1 MLSAEVINAFVS
13 SILSS
18 GVVALVVKT
27 AIGKSF
33 RELEE
38 VSEKVGQIK
47 AELSAITV
55 RLQQVDKNTE
65 LVLTHDRKLAALE
78 SHLYGPRPTKSG
90 RSCSA

>member
-1 MLSAEVINAFVS
+1 MVSTEVINAFVS
-13 SILSS
+13 AIATS
-18 GVVALVVKT
+18 GVVALLVKT
-27 AIGKSF
+27 FIGKSF

-38 VSEKVGQIK
+38 VSTKVGEIK

-78 SHLYGPRPTKSG
+78 SHLYGPRPTKSN
-90 RSCSA
+90 RSCNA